1 MSSATRKNVLT
12 ESCVGLTI
20 KTLLVRESLWC
31 VGPPAVRVCMSACLG
46 LRRRGHKK
54 GLGSAR
60 EASVT
65 QGREGRRV
73 KRIVDVSGR
82 IRAVRS
88 ARRCDWCQPDGVGP
102 KDCFLFRSQR
112 SEEMLRTFRADPTAP
127 ARGPSGNVGQRDRQ
141 PRLDRG
147 ARRHYSELAWCVSV
161 CDGPV
166 KYRLQKELLEQNVF
180 LRSALRDCVRVGL
193 TRVIMASVGGSRV
206 NATAICILSGA
217 RGVSNEYGGNYGDL
231 CRYPGT
237 RWGAPNHA
245 GGSLQKFGTTVT
257 WRCSGESQREAAHV
271 PPSAVTAGANTCA
284 RVCLGRSGL
293 DCRAEGGWFSIVR
306 PPPKSQTQTP
316 RGSAPPS
323 TMSPVVFSDHGKWL
337 PPRTRPATPAAA
349 RAEAIATLNRR
360 KAMPPPSKHS
370 ARRGEGAKLIE
381 EPRED
386 ETSSCSNG
394 ARDAT
399 SAASCAIGPGQA
411 NVRVEPPFRPSPVRY
426 VKPPYTGS
434 LGCATD
440 RYFKRE
446 APISSNPLGL
456 EATRNAARAIFAS
469 SYMRLLFP
477 TRTQIRMRA
486 QRAQFSSRTTRLAR
500 SRQQPSCC
508 HLPCATVVKAR
519 AGFTVGTTLVGARA
533 LAACSDAGDS
543 ARSRFSAT
551 AFPLDSRCAHPTS
564 RFSILFVSPRR

>member
-166 KYRLQKELLEQNVF
+166 KYGSAARLPQGKKELLEQNVF
-180 LRSALRDCVRVGL
+180 LRSALRDCVRCRADPSNNGVG
-193 TRVIMASVGGSRV
+193 RWQPSQRHVPSASS
-206 NATAICILSGA
+206 AGA
-217 RGVSNEYGGNYGDL
+217 RGVSNEL
-231 CRYPGT
+231 
-237 RWGAPNHA
+237 
-245 GGSLQKFGTTVT
+245 
-257 WRCSGESQREAAHV
+257 
-271 PPSAVTAGANTCA
+271 
-284 RVCLGRSGL
+284 
-293 DCRAEGGWFSIVR
+293 
-306 PPPKSQTQTP
+306 
-316 RGSAPPS
+316 
-323 TMSPVVFSDHGKWL
+323 
-337 PPRTRPATPAAA
+337 
-349 RAEAIATLNRR
+349 
-360 KAMPPPSKHS
+360 
-370 ARRGEGAKLIE
+370 
-381 EPRED
+381 
-386 ETSSCSNG
+386 
-394 ARDAT
+394 
-399 SAASCAIGPGQA
+399 
-411 NVRVEPPFRPSPVRY
+411 
-426 VKPPYTGS
+426 
-434 LGCATD
+434 
-440 RYFKRE
+440 
-446 APISSNPLGL
+446 
-456 EATRNAARAIFAS
+456 
-469 SYMRLLFP
+469 
-477 TRTQIRMRA
+477 
-486 QRAQFSSRTTRLAR
+486 
-500 SRQQPSCC
+500 
-508 HLPCATVVKAR
+508 
-519 AGFTVGTTLVGARA
+519 
-533 LAACSDAGDS
+533 
-543 ARSRFSAT
+543 
-551 AFPLDSRCAHPTS
+551 
-564 RFSILFVSPRR
+564 